1 MGLFDLSRFLAPA
14 GPYPSSTDP
23 LVSRSETLDA
33 LTEALYEVIAERV
46 ASFSMQD
53 ARKLPEV
60 IRSKALLMGVTAS
73 YLPLAYR
80 NGMALDDQPRIVSK
94 PDPFGTRY
102 DFVAQ
107 TVDSLIDDG
116 CAFWHLSGGEDRR
129 PANARVIPHD
139 EVEVTPGKGIV
150 PEYRWKGRLMIPDV
164 DIKHVTINRR
174 PGELHG
180 RGPLR
185 EALTAFATAKAA
197 EEYARNWFSGGG
209 IPPVILKHLAGG
221 LTPAEATAAKSKWVS
236 ARATGS
242 EPAVFGKD
250 WDIVFPSA
258 DPERSQMQSAR
269 SYGATVAA
277 RVFGIPGALLHVE
290 TSGATITY
298 TNPAGA
304 IEHLTKATLLP
315 TYIAPIEAHW
325 SELLPGN
332 VAVRFDLNDMQ
343 RADLAAR
350 VAIYQGFVSMGA
362 MVPEEVRAAE
372 GWGPMATDTSHSF
385 DPVPSEV
392 PA

>member
-1 MGLFDLSRFLAPA
+1 MGLLSNLRFLAPA
-14 GPYPSSTDP
+14 GPYPPSPDP
-23 LVSRSETLDA
+23 LVRRTEA
-33 LTEALYEVIAERV
+33 LSDITEALYDLIAERV
-46 ASFSMQD
+46 ASFSMNE

-60 IRSKALLMGVTAS
+60 IRAKSLLTGVAAS

-80 NGMALDDQPRIVSK
+80 DGMALDAQPRIVSK

-107 TVDSLIDDG
+107 TVDSLVDDG

-139 EVEVTPGKGIV
+139 EVEIVEGRGITPT
-150 PEYRWKGRLMIPDV
+150 YTWRGRTLTLDV
-164 DIKHVTINRR
+164 DIKHITINRR

-221 LTPAEATAAKSKWVS
+221 LTPAEAATAKTKWVES
-236 ARATGS
+236 RSNGA
-242 EPAVFGKD
+242 EPAVFGRD

-304 IEHLTKATLLP
+304 IEELTKATIVP
-315 TYIAPIEAHW
+315 TYLAPIEAHW
-325 SELLPGN
+325 SELLPAN

-350 VAIYQGFVSMGA
+350 VAIYQGFVAMGA
-362 MVPEEVRAAE
+362 MVPAEVRAAE
-372 GWGPMATDTSHSF
+372 GWGPMATDTSHTF
-385 DPVPSEV
+385 DPVPVEV